1 MSTIISWT
9 NETWNPVTGCSRV
22 SEGCRNCYAE
32 RISLEKGS
40 SHLPWTAENAAR
52 NVICHPE
59 RLMKPYAIKTPTR
72 IFVNSMSDMWH
83 DQVPDSFIRATFR
96 VMNDTPH
103 TYQILTKRPER
114 AAQWPGP
121 WTPNIWM
128 GTSIEDEHAM
138 HRVAAIRSCKA
149 QTRFISAEPLLG
161 PLPALDLAGIDW
173 VIVGG
178 ESGPGFRA
186 MDMAWARDIRDACVT
201 QRVAYFFKQDSALWT
216 ETRPYLVE
224 TDGSRWRWHQYPGQ
238 LSPPVLLSPSVQG
251 KRIEPATGGAR

>member
-1 MSTIISWT
+1 
-9 NETWNPVTGCSRV
+9 V

-32 RISLEKGS
+32 RISLERGW
-40 SHLPWTAENAAR
+40 SHQPWTAENAAL

-59 RLMKPYAIKTPTR
+59 RLLWPCTIKAPTL

-83 DQVPDSFIRATFR
+83 DQVPDSFIRNIFR
-96 VMNDTPH
+96 VMNDTPRH

-114 AAQWPGP
+114 AANWPGP
-121 WTPNIWM
+121 WPPNIWM
-128 GTSIEDEHAM
+128 GTSVEDERAM
-138 HRVAAIRSCKA
+138 HRIAAIRCCKA

-161 PLPALDLAGIDW
+161 PLPALDLAGIHW

-201 QRVAYFFKQDSALWT
+201 QGVAYFFKQDSARWT
-216 ETRPYLVE
+216 EVGPYLVE
-224 TDGSRWRWHQYPGQ
+224 TDGSCWRWHQYPGQ
-238 LSPPVLLSPSVQG
+238 LSPPVLVQP
-251 KRIEPATGGAR
+251 KPKYAKPAPPAEVTLVFPQVTKVQYLKSEEAK